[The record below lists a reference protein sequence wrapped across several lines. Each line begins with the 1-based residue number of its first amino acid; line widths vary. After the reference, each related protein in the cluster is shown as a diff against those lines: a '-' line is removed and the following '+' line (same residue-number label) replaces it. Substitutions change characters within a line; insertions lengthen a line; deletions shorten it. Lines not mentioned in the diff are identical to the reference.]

1 MQKWLKLAF
10 QIVCECNFTDP
21 SLLNKAAAFEWH
33 FLFAKKSPKSWKIK
47 LSICAE
53 QLGLYPEDYIFLFP
67 FFCGKSYIFRE
78 SSSSTLIYILYN
90 SVDPC
95 LLNDAE
101 SWINQL
107 IHCEYE
113 SVAGFAKFSCVHL
126 SYKHK
131 CWLKAVELHENQ
143 IDLMVNV
150 VIFQLNS

>member
-1 MQKWLKLAF
+1 MSVNVISPTHHYWIKQ
-10 QIVCECNFTDP
+10 Q
-21 SLLNKAAAFEWH
+21 LLSDISF
-33 FLFAKKSPKSWKIK
+33 FAKKSPKSWKIK

-78 SSSSTLIYILYN
+78 SSSITLIYILYN

-107 IHCEYE
+107 ILTIDKENKYIAEAGRKISIDQYHKTLSASYSANFNEILQKQCLEYR
-113 SVAGFAKFSCVHL
+113 
-126 SYKHK
+126 
-131 CWLKAVELHENQ
+131 
-143 IDLMVNV
+143 
-150 VIFQLNS
+150 